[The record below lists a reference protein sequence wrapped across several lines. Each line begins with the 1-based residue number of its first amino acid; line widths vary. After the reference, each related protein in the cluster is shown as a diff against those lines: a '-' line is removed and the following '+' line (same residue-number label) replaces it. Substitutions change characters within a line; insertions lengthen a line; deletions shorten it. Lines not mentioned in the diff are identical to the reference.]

1 MFVDNC
7 LCFSVF
13 VCFAQKNY
21 HSDSL
26 GFPTLLRYRSV
37 YTRLRYVVVNR
48 NNPQIPHSFR
58 LRNFEMFTE
67 DMTIFEIP
75 RSFRLRSGP
84 IMKYKRDDPPT
95 TSFIPVSDDS
105 YFGMING
112 ALTNRSTMEFH
123 FIPTSEFQ
131 KVYKTYDHVL

>member
-1 MFVDNC
+1 
-7 LCFSVF
+7 
-13 VCFAQKNY
+13 
-21 HSDSL
+21 
-26 GFPTLLRYRSV
+26 
-37 YTRLRYVVVNR
+37 
-48 NNPQIPHSFR
+48 
-58 LRNFEMFTE
+58 MFTE

-123 FIPTSEFQ
+123 FISTSEFR
-131 KVYKTYDHVL
+131 KVYKTYDHVPLSTGTPSRNYKHVKYKHSVFGFYFAGRL